1 MPSRLN
7 HSIIPA
13 AKTCTLLLAATVA
26 ASLCAQAG
34 IDDTATSSKDVNKN
48 VIEKPPSVPKF
59 YVEIGAAGEFDYHA
73 TKFISDGNA
82 NFGGNGDVFPIPGPV
97 VLARPASVL
106 GFPGTLAAPLPAQIQ
121 SRDFTST
128 HDVGA
133 IDGRVNFGYI
143 VNPLITVYAGFVYTH
158 DDGDSSRR
166 LGTVD
171 DVDGVYSGVVGG
183 KYDLYAD
190 VGQYQ
195 SYSGIAGVKFTLP
208 RTILELIHAPK
219 FISPYFGVSAGGKYL
234 DSQHVRFYSPEVG
247 VNQSIKLYDPSLV
260 FTTQGGFGYELKI
273 ARNFSINVDTNYG
286 YDTKPNHPDNNVGYS
301 GIDRGGNRLFE
312 TVGLSAAFKF

>member
-13 AKTCTLLLAATVA
+13 AKTCALLLAATAA

-59 YVEIGAAGEFDYHA
+59 YVEIGATGEFDYHA
-73 TKFISDGNA
+73 TKFISDGAA
-82 NFGGNGDVFPIPGPV
+82 NFGGNGDVFPIAVPV
-97 VLARPASVL
+97 ALARPASVL
-106 GFPGTLAAPLPAQIQ
+106 GFPGSAAAPLPAVIQ

-133 IDGRVNFGYI
+133 IDGHVNFGYI
-143 VNPLITVYAGFVYTH
+143 INPLITVYAGFVYTH
-158 DDGDSSRR
+158 DDGQDSRR

-183 KYDLYAD
+183 RYNLYAD

-195 SYSGIAGVKFTLP
+195 AYSGIAGLKVTLP
-208 RTILELIHAPK
+208 RTVLDLIHAPK
-219 FISPYFGVSAGGKYL
+219 FITPYFSASVGGKYL
-234 DSQHVRFYSPEVG
+234 DSQHVRFFSDEVG
-247 VNQSIKLYDPSLV
+247 VNQTIRLYDPSLV
-260 FTTQGGFGYELKI
+260 FTTQGGLGYELKI
-273 ARNFSINVDTNYG
+273 SRNFSVNIDTNYG
-286 YDTKPNHPDNNVGYS
+286 YDTKPDHPTNNLGFN